1 MIQIIISALI
11 LCASLYLIAR
21 HEAEIS
27 LPVVLMITVGVSVIS
42 VLLSLFIGP
51 FAFLVAL
58 VILAFAIQRFCYV
71 GWPKAFAVT
80 GIYAVTNIVLGVGMH
95 LIRKA

>member
-11 LCASLYLIAR
+11 LCAALYLIAR
-21 HEAEIS
+21 NEAEIS
-27 LPVVLMITVGVSVIS
+27 LPVVLMITVGVSVVSI
-42 VLLSLFIGP
+42 LLSLFIGP

-58 VILAFAIQRFCYV
+58 AVLAFAVQRFCYV

-80 GIYAVTNIVLGVGMH
+80 GIYAVSNIALSLGMH